1 MSASD
6 PAAQVLADSGERSK
20 RPQGTDNR
28 TVKTGS
34 DAAPPTGETLA
45 DDHPAG
51 VIFGLFGEEF
61 RVAVVGTALRARKGA
76 APPLCNRLNGY
87 LRKLRMDGFRD
98 ASKAPP
104 GLLVAPVLDAIERGV
119 DRLAGAVLNL
129 WATADAQL
137 RDEALRELENAG
149 IPSGA
154 EIADGGFDG
163 AWPFADWLDR
173 RDALAERLP
182 EASPDAIGLMLAVT
196 ANRLPTP
203 PALPRLDTPRFLD
216 WLDELY
222 ELGPDA
228 PEWEEVGDFALYLLM
243 LGDEKIEERRLA
255 ALAARD
261 AAVLRIVEEY
271 ADELCYLGIDLEAWL
286 ADSARDP
293 EQTVWLA
300 EKLGDALELYRPVRP
315 QGATLAEETERAG
328 RRAELEAAVL
338 AIPPM
343 WEALPRD
350 PDPDPEPEPDDT
362 EDAPPKED
370 KVQPKPRELA
380 EMRRAY
386 RQAREECE
394 RLRAEAAELEKEHER
409 LTESNA
415 TLRLA
420 KQQIDDENGRL
431 RGELERARSTEEDWR
446 RAYVEARRARA
457 EEDGR
462 VTEIASVADALE
474 LAARSFPDALAISLN
489 AKSDP
494 DVPFAKP
501 AEVFDALAWLA
512 TAYRRRGAPGIEE
525 SCPGWFHKPDQSQVT
540 VGMYPEWYRTSF
552 EGRTVDVTNHIGRGT
567 SFDPRSTIRI
577 GFAWDEETQRVVVGY
592 VGRHQRNRKS

>member
-1 MSASD
+1 MGASD
-6 PAAQVLADSGERSK
+6 SVARVSADSAERSQ
-20 RPQGTDNR
+20 RPERPDNR
-28 TVKTGS
+28 AVPAGS
-34 DAAPPTGETLA
+34 DAAPPTGETFVDA
-45 DDHPAG
+45 HPAG
-51 VIFGLFGEEF
+51 VVFGLFGEEF

-76 APPLCNRLNGY
+76 APPLRNRLNGH

-104 GLLVAPVLDAIERGV
+104 GLLVAPVLDAIECGV

-129 WATADAQL
+129 WAIADAQL
-137 RDEALRELENAG
+137 RDDALRELKNAG
-149 IPSGA
+149 IPPGA
-154 EIADGGFDG
+154 EIADGGFDV

-173 RDALAERLP
+173 RDAMAERLP
-182 EASPDAIGLMLAVT
+182 EASPDAIGLMLAVA

-216 WLDELY
+216 WFDELDELDP
-222 ELGPDA
+222 EA

-243 LGDEKIEERRLA
+243 LGDEKIEARRLA

-261 AAVLRIVEEY
+261 AAVRRIVEEY
-271 ADELCYLGIDLEAWL
+271 TDELCYLGIDLEAWL

-293 EQTVWLA
+293 EQTVQLT
-300 EKLGDALELYRPVRP
+300 EELGDALALYRPVRP

-343 WEALPRD
+343 WDALPRD
-350 PDPDPEPEPDDT
+350 RDRDPEPDDT

-386 RQAREECE
+386 RQAREERD
-394 RLRAEAAELEKEHER
+394 RLRGEAAELEEERGR

-431 RGELERARSTEEDWR
+431 RGELDRARSTEEDWR
-446 RAYVEARRARA
+446 MAYVEARRVRA
-457 EEDGR
+457 AQHGGAM
-462 VTEIASVADALE
+462 EIAGVADALE

-501 AEVFDALAWLA
+501 GEVFDALAWLA
-512 TAYRRRGAPGIEE
+512 TAYRRRGAPGIGE
-525 SCPGWFHKPDQSQVT
+525 SCPGWFHKPDQSQAT
-540 VGMYPEWYRTSF
+540 VGMYPDWYRTSY
-552 EGRTVDVTNHIGRGT
+552 EGRTVAVTSHIGKGA
-567 SFDPRSTIRI
+567 SFDPRSTIRV

>member
-6 PAAQVLADSGERSK
+6 PATGVPVDSAERPKRPERS
-20 RPQGTDNR
+20 DNR
-28 TVKTGS
+28 TVETGS
-34 DAAPPTGETLA
+34 DGAPPTGETLA

-76 APPLCNRLNGY
+76 APPLRNRLNGH

-98 ASKAPP
+98 ASRAPP
-104 GLLVAPVLDAIERGV
+104 GLLVAPLLDAIERGA
-119 DRLAGAVLNL
+119 DCLAGAVLNL

-137 RDEALRELENAG
+137 RDEALRVLKNAG
-149 IPSGA
+149 IPPGA

-163 AWPFADWLDR
+163 AWPFTDWLDR

-182 EASPDAIGLMLAVT
+182 EASPDAIGLMLAVA
-196 ANRLPTP
+196 ANRLPAP
-203 PALPRLDTPRFLD
+203 PALPRLDAPRFLD
-216 WLDELY
+216 WLDELD
-222 ELGPDA
+222 ELDPDA

-261 AAVLRIVEEY
+261 AAVWRIVEEY
-271 ADELCYLGIDLEAWL
+271 DEELCYLGIYLEAWL

-293 EQTVWLA
+293 EQTVRLT
-300 EKLGDALELYRPVRP
+300 EKLADALELYRPVRP
-315 QGATLAEETERAG
+315 QGATLAQESERAA

-343 WEALPRD
+343 WEALPRER
-350 PDPDPEPEPDDT
+350 DPDPEPDGS
-362 EDAPPKED
+362 EDAAAKED
-370 KVQPKPRELA
+370 EAQPRPRELA

-386 RQAREECE
+386 RQAREACD
-394 RLRAEAAELEKEHER
+394 RLRAEAAELETERDR
-409 LTESNA
+409 LTEANA

-420 KQQIDDENGRL
+420 KQQIDEENGRL
-431 RGELERARSTEEDWR
+431 RGELDRARSTEEDWR

-457 EEDGR
+457 GEEGGT
-462 VTEIASVADALE
+462 TEIVGVADALD

-540 VGMYPEWYRTSF
+540 VGMYPQWYRTSF
-552 EGRTVDVTNHIGRGT
+552 EGRTVTATNHIGKGA

-577 GFAWDEETQRVVVGY
+577 GFAWDEEAHRVVVGY

>member
-6 PAAQVLADSGERSK
+6 PAARVSVDSAERSK
-20 RPQGTDNR
+20 RPQGTDKR
-28 TVKTGS
+28 TVETGS
-34 DAAPPTGETLA
+34 DGAPPTDETVA
-45 DDHPAG
+45 DDYPAG

-76 APPLCNRLNGY
+76 APPLRNRLNVH

-104 GLLVAPVLDAIERGV
+104 GLLVAPVLDAIERGA
-119 DRLAGAVLNL
+119 DYLAGAVLNL
-129 WATADAQL
+129 WGTADAQL
-137 RDEALRELENAG
+137 RDEALRELKNAG
-149 IPSGA
+149 ISPAS
-154 EIADGGFDG
+154 EIADGGFGGD
-163 AWPFADWLDR
+163 WPFADWLDR

-203 PALPRLDTPRFLD
+203 PALPRLGTPRFLD
-216 WLDELY
+216 WLEELDELDS
-222 ELGPDA
+222 EA

-243 LGDEKIEERRLA
+243 LGDEKIEERRQA

-261 AAVLRIVEEY
+261 AAVRRIVEEY
-271 ADELCYLGIDLEAWL
+271 TDELRYLGIDMEAWL

-293 EQTVWLA
+293 DQTAQLS
-300 EKLGDALELYRPVRP
+300 EDIGDALALYRPVRP
-315 QGATLAEETERAG
+315 QGVTLAAENERAG

-350 PDPDPEPEPDDT
+350 AEPEPEADDT
-362 EDAPPKED
+362 VDAPPKED

-386 RQAREECE
+386 RQAREERD
-394 RLRAEAAELEKEHER
+394 RLRAEAAELEKERDR

-420 KQQIDDENGRL
+420 KQQIDEENGRL
-431 RGELERARSTEEDWR
+431 RGELDRARSTEEDWR
-446 RAYVEARRARA
+446 MAYVEARRARA
-457 EEDGR
+457 AQHGGATD
-462 VTEIASVADALE
+462 IASVADALE
-474 LAARSFPDALAISLN
+474 LAKRSFPDALAISLN

-494 DVPFAKP
+494 DVPFARP

-525 SCPGWFHKPDQSQVT
+525 SCAGWFHKPAQSDTT
-540 VGMYPEWYRTSF
+540 VGMYPEWYRASF
-552 EGRTVDVTNHIGRGT
+552 EGRTVAVTNHIGKGT

-577 GFAWDEETQRVVVGY
+577 GFAWDEEAQHVIVGY